1 MVDKILKIS
10 NITEFED
17 KIKIRLNKNK
27 LQFGNKLQLAEIKI
41 LNLISDLKYNEDKF
55 ISCDFCNDKI
65 SLLDIRQL
73 EGYDLCDNCINNN
86 YMICNDCGEF
96 VYNEDI
102 QILDNEIYCKK
113 CYFKVKQEI
122 YKEHKIVNPLLKK
135 LQEILTDDIDL
146 FKIEFKIDKNLYNI
160 EIYSGSCYRLG
171 SFNANCWVD
180 IGNNKQDLIRA
191 VDYNLGNN
199 RDKLTAIYLDDNR
212 EIEL

>member
-102 QILDNEIYCKK
+102 HILDDEIYCQE
-113 CYFKVKQEI
+113 CYFTVKQDI
-122 YKEHKIVNPLLKK
+122 YKAHKI
-135 LQEILTDDIDL
+135 
-146 FKIEFKIDKNLYNI
+146 
-160 EIYSGSCYRLG
+160 
-171 SFNANCWVD
+171 ANFT
-180 IGNNKQDLIRA
+180 L
-191 VDYNLGNN
+191 
-199 RDKLTAIYLDDNR
+199 
-212 EIEL
+212 